1 LIFSIRVRRLDCPIS
16 SLGHPGSIDHNQ
28 SCVFDLNHANP
39 GRSAVDRQQY
49 RQAAG
54 IGPKAVNNP
63 KTS

>member
-1 LIFSIRVRRLDCPIS
+1 LIFSIRVRRLDYPIS

-49 RQAAG
+49 RG
-54 IGPKAVNNP
+54 
-63 KTS
+63 